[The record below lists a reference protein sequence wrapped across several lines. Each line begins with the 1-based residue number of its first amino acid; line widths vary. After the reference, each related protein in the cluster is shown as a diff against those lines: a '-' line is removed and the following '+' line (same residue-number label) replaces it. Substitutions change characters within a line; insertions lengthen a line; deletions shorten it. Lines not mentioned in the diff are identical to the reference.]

1 MDPGT
6 RNAPAS
12 ATPPAP
18 GHDDDGNVTW
28 DENTEVAE
36 EAEEGP
42 PESVV
47 CRSIDHDGAFGV
59 ERNHDGCTS
68 SYGFGFDFEDDGS
81 TFIKYPVV
89 IPINIFEHSDLCS
102 RSLISTRW
110 SSLFLILSHEEIPGC
125 SMRHSP
131 FPTHDSTRLKWHR

>member
-1 MDPGT
+1 M

-18 GHDDDGNVTW
+18 GHDDDGNGTW
-28 DENTEVAE
+28 DENSE
-36 EAEEGP
+36 EAEEDP

-47 CRSIDHDGAFGV
+47 CKSIDHDGAFGV
-59 ERNHDGCTS
+59 ERNHGGCTS

-81 TFIKYPVV
+81 TYIKDPVV
-89 IPINIFEHSDLCS
+89 IPINNIGHSDLCS

-110 SSLFLILSHEEIPGC
+110 SSLFLILSHEEIP
-125 SMRHSP
+125 
-131 FPTHDSTRLKWHR
+131 